1 MSDKHSCRKSHASHN
16 FYQPSQTFSIVRT
29 YKDRACSLA
38 LAFLW
43 GVYMLTGFSSR
54 AQFKD
59 MQVCLAGDPKLD
71 VGVNGWMS
79 LYVIPAATLVI
90 RPGCTLP
97 VAM

>member
-1 MSDKHSCRKSHASHN
+1 
-16 FYQPSQTFSIVRT
+16 
-29 YKDRACSLA
+29 
-38 LAFLW
+38 
-43 GVYMLTGFSSR
+43 
-54 AQFKD
+54 
-59 MQVCLAGDPKLD
+59 MQVCLTGDPKLD